1 MSHKI
6 IFEKMPQVCDDAL
19 AIERHRHPH
28 RHRHRHTH
36 RQIQIQIQ
44 TQTHT
49 HTHTQRWLAVHLQ
62 VLAMRSALDALY
74 LSREHGELWTEESI
88 FHLLIRLYRSPEA
101 LMVWTDESLL
111 QEGTQA
117 QT

>member
-49 HTHTQRWLAVHLQ
+49 HTHTQTNATLRFAPVWWDGLRCVDAVGLPR
-62 VLAMRSALDALY
+62 VKSWSL
-74 LSREHGELWTEESI
+74 ELGW
-88 FHLLIRLYRSPEA
+88 
-101 LMVWTDESLL
+101 
-111 QEGTQA
+111 G
-117 QT
+117 